1 MKPIT
6 RIFKPGMHLFHEN
19 DRSRE
24 MYIIQNGSVKVY
36 RCVAGKEIELAVL
49 KNGAVL
55 GEMALIDGKPRS
67 ASARTLEESTVIII
81 DADTFLDKMRGVPSW
96 FLSIIKMTSNKIRLA
111 NKRLQNITN
120 EHQGA
125 NIIITISYLNSR
137 FNQIGRGIDIAKLQ
151 LQLIQLLGVT
161 HQKVIRIIDFLQ
173 RHEFISISSTHL
185 SITDGPRM
193 REYCEFL
200 RFLIRK
206 NYERMLPHTDDIY
219 KLIKDVNEQYPEISL
234 RDEDSTMI
242 NGSILWNFMEQNKL
256 TDEYEELLDLLEA
269 LNLFSVKR
277 DFREKGSNPIAG
289 STFSIN
295 NFNWKKMYLYS
306 KYAPMTPSV

>member
-24 MYIIQNGSVKVY
+24 LYIIQSGSVKVY
-36 RCVAGKEIELAVL
+36 RCVAGKEIELAIL

-81 DADTFLDKMRGVPSW
+81 DADTFHNKMRGVPSW

-125 NIIITISYLNSR
+125 NIIITISHLNSR
-137 FNQIGRGIDIAKLQ
+137 FNQTGQGLDITKLQ

-161 HQKVIRIIDFLQ
+161 HQKVVKMIDFLQ
-173 RHEFISISSTHL
+173 QHKFVTLTSTHL
-185 SITDGPRM
+185 FIEDIPRM
-193 REYCEFL
+193 NEYCEFL

-206 NYERMLPHTDDIY
+206 TYERMLPHTDDIY
-219 KLIKDVNEQYPEISL
+219 KLIIDVTEQYPDISL
-234 RDEDSTMI
+234 RDDISTVI
-242 NGSILWNFMEQNKL
+242 NGSIFWNFMQLNKL

-269 LNLFSVKR
+269 LNLFSVRR

-306 KYAPMTPSV
+306 KYSPVTPSV

>member
-6 RIFKPGMHLFHEN
+6 RIFKPGKHLFHEN

-24 MYIIQNGSVKVY
+24 LYIIQNGSVKVY
-36 RCVAGKEIELAVL
+36 RCVAGKEIELAIL

-67 ASARTLEESTVIII
+67 ASARAIEESTVIII
-81 DADTFLDKMRGVPSW
+81 DADTFHDKMRGVPSW
-96 FLSIIKMTSNKIRLA
+96 FLSIIRMTSNKIRLA

-125 NIIITISYLNSR
+125 NIIITISHLNSR
-137 FNQIGRGIDIAKLQ
+137 FNQNGLGLDLTKLQ

-161 HQKVIRIIDFLQ
+161 HQKVVRIIDFLQ
-173 RHEFISISSTHL
+173 QHGFITLSSTHL
-185 SITDGPRM
+185 SIKDASKM
-193 REYCEFL
+193 NDYCEFL
-200 RFLIRK
+200 RYLIRK
-206 NYERMLPHTDDIY
+206 SYERMLPHDDDIY
-219 KLIKDVNEQYPEISL
+219 KLIINVSEQYPEISM
-234 RDEDSTMI
+234 RDDFSTII
-242 NGSILWNFMEQNKL
+242 NGSILWNFMQQNQL
-256 TDEYEELLDLLEA
+256 TDEYEEILDLLEA

-277 DFREKGSNPIAG
+277 DFKEKGSNPIAG

-295 NFNWKKMYLYS
+295 NLNWKKMYLYS
-306 KYAPMTPSV
+306 KYSCLTPSV